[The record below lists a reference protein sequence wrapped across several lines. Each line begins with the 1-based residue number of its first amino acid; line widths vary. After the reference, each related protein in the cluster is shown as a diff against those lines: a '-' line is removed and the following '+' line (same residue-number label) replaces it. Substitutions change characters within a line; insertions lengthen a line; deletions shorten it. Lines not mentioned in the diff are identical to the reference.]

1 MFRPRFRAPIFGVAT
16 ALAFTLAVSA
26 APVSSAQ
33 PPDGDL
39 TAAQRQ
45 ALELGVQLAS
55 KGSAKSK
62 KASVNPYLANL
73 PDLKAADYAGWRD
86 RLASQGKTRAASSQL
101 AAAKRT
107 AVGGR
112 IASPVLHDEEE
123 PAGTTGSNDDQANA
137 EPIAGFGTGRR
148 ENPRARILGQLTDL
162 RPPAEEIDPAE
173 EDNGSIPLAADTGI
187 TIEAPARI
195 TTTGEIGDGPHG
207 SDGDGTG
214 DFDFYKLSS
223 TAGRTVIVDTA
234 GSDLD
239 TMVAIFSA
247 DGEELAFNDD
257 ARDDLTSLVSL
268 DLPADG
274 DYYVLVTGFP
284 TFPEDLSDSGSGLGV
299 GEEGPYDLAIS
310 ATEVDTDFYSVDLAK
325 GDVLGGSVTGGSSR
339 LTVYRPDGEQM
350 IASQQDAS
358 SIYPSQSPL
367 PGGGNAVFAYVAEE
381 PGPYAV
387 RVDAGF
393 GSYDLGLE
401 AYRPGSQIDT
411 ASRVQT
417 VFLDFDGARVN
428 TGIWGGPGVRT
439 LSPFSAFIAK
449 WGLTRAQEAA
459 LINGITAEVQEN
471 IRRDLIEKGLN
482 RNLEVRVIN
491 SKDQADTFGS
501 TNVSRVVV
509 GGTIAQ
515 SGIETI
521 GIAQSIDP
529 GNYAHEETALVLLDL
544 LSDPGDLDEAPY
556 SLNSYMNTS
565 SDRVAFV
572 SQAVGNVVA
581 HEVGH
586 MIGSFHTDSLNETPC
601 LMDEGGVFDTMFGVG
616 PDGIGGTADDIDV
629 DFVED
634 DYSVFEGFTGLEDT
648 LNVSAWAFVRG
659 GQQARP

>member
-1 MFRPRFRAPIFGVAT
+1 MPRPLLRVPILGIAT
-16 ALAFTLAVSA
+16 ALALTLAISA
-26 APVSSAQ
+26 PQFSSAT

-39 TAAQRQ
+39 TPAQRQ
-45 ALELGVQLAS
+45 ALELGVQLPA

-73 PDLKAADYAGWRD
+73 PDLKAADYAGWRN
-86 RLASQGKTRAASSQL
+86 RLASQAKNRAGSSQL

-123 PAGTTGSNDDQANA
+123 PAGTTGSNDEQANA

-148 ENPRARILGQLTDL
+148 ENPRTRILGQLTDL
-162 RPPAEEIDPAE
+162 RPPAEAIEPAE

-187 TIEAPARI
+187 DSGSPASI

-214 DFDFYKLSS
+214 DFDFYKLSA

-247 DGEELAFNDD
+247 EGEELAFNDD
-257 ARDDLTSLVSL
+257 ARDDFTSLVSL

-274 DYYVLVTGFP
+274 DYFVLVTGFFS
-284 TFPEDLSDSGSGLGV
+284 FPEDPTDSGSGFEAGD
-299 GEEGPYDLAIS
+299 EGPYELAIA

-358 SIYPSQSPL
+358 SIYPTQSPL

-387 RVDAGF
+387 RVDSGF
-393 GSYDLGLE
+393 GNYDLGLE

-459 LINGITAEVQEN
+459 LIDGITAEVREN
-471 IRRDLIEKGLN
+471 IRRDLIEQGLN

-491 SKDQADTFGS
+491 SKDQVDTFGS

-515 SGIETI
+515 SGVETI

-529 GNYAHEETALVLLDL
+529 GNYAHEETALLLLDL
-544 LSDPGDLDEAPY
+544 LSDRGDLEEAPY
-556 SLNSYMNTS
+556 SLNSYMNAS

-634 DYSVFEGFTGLEDT
+634 DYSVIEGFTGLEDT